1 MLTLLTAKAVMI
13 SDSLWIIL
21 ALPPGYPKSASI
33 YMDGR
38 KIQKYSNFSNRKKK
52 YTGLSFNT
60 CIN

>member
-1 MLTLLTAKAVMI
+1 MI

-33 YMDGR
+33 YMEGR
-38 KIQKYSNFSNRKKK
+38 KIEKYSNFSNRKKK
-52 YTGLSFNT
+52 YAGLSFNT